1 MAERRSNS
9 ALNSQPKMAMAA
21 ESLGKRAAVIE
32 NDDDDD
38 NAVFGSTWVMVSA
51 RQSFFDN
58 PFIHGLATPAKR
70 IPKLRMW
77 TDDYSNLFQILK

>member
-1 MAERRSNS
+1 
-9 ALNSQPKMAMAA
+9 MAA
-21 ESLGKRAAVIE
+21 ESLGKRAAVID

-38 NAVFGSTWVMVSA
+38 NAVFTSTWVVVSA
-51 RQSFFDN
+51 RRSFFDY

-70 IPKLRMW
+70 MARLRMW